1 MPNKPPERIVGIDP
15 GYDRLGIAVIE
26 RTKSAKK
33 ERLLYSTCIQ
43 TSPRDDIYTRLL
55 SIGRAVA
62 AVLEEYQPTVLALE
76 TLFITKNQ
84 KTAMRVA
91 EARGIIIY
99 EAIQRKIAVF
109 EYGPMEIKLAITG
122 DGSSD
127 KLRVTKMVNL
137 LVDNPP
143 QQTLD
148 DEYDAVAV
156 ALTQSARHRLVG

>member
-1 MPNKPPERIVGIDP
+1 MPNNPTDRIVGIDP

-26 RTKSAKK
+26 RTRQTKK
-33 ERLLYSTCIQ
+33 ERLLYSDCIQ
-43 TSPRDDIYTRLL
+43 TSPKEDIYTRLL
-55 SIGRAVA
+55 TIGRAVA
-62 AVLEEYQPTVLALE
+62 AILDEYQPASLALE

-99 EAIQRKIAVF
+99 EAIRRQIPVF

-127 KLRVTKMVNL
+127 KLRVAKMIHL
-137 LVDNPP
+137 LIDNPP
-143 QQTLD
+143 QKALD

-156 ALTQSARHRLVG
+156 ALTQSARHRL